1 MKEMKKVICF
11 MLAVAFVGS
20 LNAQSVKQKDKYGSS
35 IVYVDGSILKSKDKY
50 GAAAY
55 YFEGIPEKWVI
66 VCLIR

>member
-1 MKEMKKVICF
+1 MRKVICF
-11 MLAVAFVGS
+11 IITFVVVGT

-35 IVYVDGSILKSKDKY
+35 IVYVDGATLKSKDKY

-55 YFEGIPEKWVI
+55 FFEGIPEKWVI